1 MKEKL
6 ITCFLL
12 LLFVSFSFAQDDYEQ
27 YEAHRKLRS
36 LEERQWSLPKTRRLK
51 LQLSATDA
59 QKIQPSERD
68 LQNYANFLKNKNTGI
83 AKVFQDRKC
92 IQKVIK
98 INDLRCL
105 DAIQIYGNGSYF
117 TFTERTYFRYYFT
130 ELYFADGVFKVY
142 PLMDTSF
149 GMIKDLGDV
158 AIESID
164 KTSIQI
170 KELVEFKAPKKIT
183 EINPQLFQHQATVKR
198 NNTFAARFVH
208 YPNPYSEKLRNS
220 LYVFRVVGFNSDESV
235 TIVWKK
241 IKV

>member
-1 MKEKL
+1 MKGRL
-6 ITCFLL
+6 TAIYLL
-12 LLFVSFSFAQDDYEQ
+12 LLFVSFSFAQDDYQ
-27 YEAHRKLRS
+27 HNEAHRKLRS
-36 LEERQWSLPKTRRLK
+36 LEERQSSLPKTRRLK
-51 LQLSATDA
+51 LQLSTTDA
-59 QKIQPSERD
+59 QKIQPSEID
-68 LQNYANFLKNKNTGI
+68 LQNYAHFLKNKNTGI

-92 IQKVIK
+92 NQQVIK
-98 INDLRCL
+98 TNDFRCI

-149 GMIKDLGDV
+149 GMIMDLGDV
-158 AIESID
+158 GLESID

-170 KELVEFKAPKKIT
+170 KELVHFKAPKKIT
-183 EINPQLFQHQATVKR
+183 EVNPQRFQRQTLVKR
-198 NNTFAARFVH
+198 NNTFAARFIH
-208 YPNPYSEKLRNS
+208 YPNPYSEKVRDG